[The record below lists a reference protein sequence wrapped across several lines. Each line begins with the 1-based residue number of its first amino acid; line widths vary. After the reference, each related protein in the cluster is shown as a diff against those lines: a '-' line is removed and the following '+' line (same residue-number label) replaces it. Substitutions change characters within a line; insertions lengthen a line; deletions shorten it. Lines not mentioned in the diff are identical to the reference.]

1 MSKIKEVLYEE
12 IDDSIYTKNDVANF
26 YWYYNL
32 MPIDTNLQFM
42 EEHEKYRTH
51 HINTRNK
58 IISDNIEY
66 NKTPVINSAV
76 FGISV
81 ITDKP
86 VLIVEVK

>member
-12 IDDSIYTKNDVANF
+12 INDSIYTKNDVANF
-26 YWYYNL
+26 YWYYNI
-32 MPIDTNLQFM
+32 MPLDTNLQFM
-42 EEHEKYRTH
+42 EEHETYRTH